1 MIYPAC
7 LYDLRSMTPSTPL
20 VSRLRILGFSVLLMF
35 SSWSFA
41 DFIVEDI
48 RVEGAQNIE
57 TGTIFNYLP
66 IKVGDRADE
75 VLIDQSIKALFST
88 GFFRDVE
95 VRQDGNVLILVV
107 SERPAIATVEFS
119 GNKDIKDEKIQEA
132 LLQVGVSEGRV
143 FREALL
149 DQLVK
154 SIQENYFSK
163 GRYSAKVDTVVTPL
177 DLNRVAISITI
188 DEGRVARIREINI
201 VGNEIFTDKELR
213 SVMSLGEESW
223 HSFLSQTGRY
233 SKEELIADLEAVRSF
248 YLDRGYMNFELVSSD
263 VSISQNKQDIFIT
276 LSVNEGGL
284 FAVGAVTVEGGG
296 GFSAEDLA
304 SLINMPTGEPFSQR
318 RLVSSRTAIEAKLA
332 DKGYAF
338 ANVNA
343 ITDINDQQQTVD
355 FIFAVDPGPLVYVRE
370 INISGNQSTLDD
382 TIRREMRQL
391 EASVFSAEKVRRSRE
406 RITRLGFFED
416 VRIDLSPV
424 AGATDQID
432 LSVFV
437 KERPTGNFMFGAGYA
452 DSDGIFLVAQVQ
464 RGNLF
469 GTGREIKFDAEVSK
483 IDQIFD
489 IEYRNPYVTAEGVS
503 RAIFVNRQ
511 KTDTASANSADYLSE
526 TTGGGLRY
534 SIPMS
539 EYNAWTLSGALE
551 DVKLEGTT
559 NTPPEYQSFID
570 RYPKNL
576 DLNLSTSFSKDTRD
590 SIFFPQKGSFRSVSA
605 EMTVPGSDL
614 EYYKLY
620 ARGSF
625 FLNLVGELM
634 LNVRG
639 DVGYG
644 AGYSGL
650 SELPFYKNYYAG
662 GASSVRGFE
671 SRSLGPVSSGSD
683 KSPLGGSLRTVANAE
698 MFFPVPGFDDGRDK
712 RLSLFF
718 DSGQVFADTSNF
730 DFGQIRMSV
739 GGGFHWFSPVGPISL
754 TYAFP
759 LNDEPGDDVKKF
771 QFTLGSLLR

>member
-1 MIYPAC
+1 MIYLAC
-7 LYDLRSMTPSTPL
+7 LYDLHSMTPSTPL
-20 VSRLRILGFSVLLMF
+20 VSRLRILGCAVLLMF

-201 VGNEIFTDKELR
+201 VGNEIFTDKDLR

-355 FIFAVDPGPLVYVRE
+355 FIFAVDPGPLVYVRK

-671 SRSLGPVSSGSD
+671 SRSLGPISSGSD

>member
-7 LYDLRSMTPSTPL
+7 LYDLHSMTPSTPL
-20 VSRLRILGFSVLLMF
+20 VSRLRILGCAVLLMF

-355 FIFAVDPGPLVYVRE
+355 FIFAVDPGPLVYVRK

-469 GTGREIKFDAEVSK
+469 GTGREM
-483 IDQIFD
+483 
-489 IEYRNPYVTAEGVS
+489 
-503 RAIFVNRQ
+503 
-511 KTDTASANSADYLSE
+511 TDTASANSADYLSE

-634 LNVRG
+634 LNIRG

-671 SRSLGPVSSGSD
+671 SRSLGPISSGSD

>member
-7 LYDLRSMTPSTPL
+7 LYDLHSMTPSTPL
-20 VSRLRILGFSVLLMF
+20 VSRLRILGCAVLLMF

-355 FIFAVDPGPLVYVRE
+355 FIFAVDPGPLVYVRK

-511 KTDTASANSADYLSE
+511 KTDTASAPNESLDRWTAFHNAIASLPESEREVFHLIWYL
-526 TTGGGLRY
+526 GVDQQQ
-534 SIPMS
+534 
-539 EYNAWTLSGALE
+539 A
-551 DVKLEGTT
+551 
-559 NTPPEYQSFID
+559 
-570 RYPKNL
+570 
-576 DLNLSTSFSKDTRD
+576 
-590 SIFFPQKGSFRSVSA
+590 
-605 EMTVPGSDL
+605 SDL
-614 EYYKLY
+614 LGCSTRTIKRRWQS
-620 ARGSF
+620 ARHSIHLALDGSSP
-625 FLNLVGELM
+625 NEG
-634 LNVRG
+634 VR
-639 DVGYG
+639 
-644 AGYSGL
+644 
-650 SELPFYKNYYAG
+650 
-662 GASSVRGFE
+662 
-671 SRSLGPVSSGSD
+671 
-683 KSPLGGSLRTVANAE
+683 
-698 MFFPVPGFDDGRDK
+698 
-712 RLSLFF
+712 
-718 DSGQVFADTSNF
+718 
-730 DFGQIRMSV
+730 
-739 GGGFHWFSPVGPISL
+739 
-754 TYAFP
+754 
-759 LNDEPGDDVKKF
+759 
-771 QFTLGSLLR
+771 

>member
-7 LYDLRSMTPSTPL
+7 LYDLHSMTPSTPL
-20 VSRLRILGFSVLLMF
+20 VSRLRILGFAVLLMF

-149 DQLVK
+149 DQLIK

-355 FIFAVDPGPLVYVRE
+355 FIFAVDPGPLVYVRK

-644 AGYSGL
+644 AGY
-650 SELPFYKNYYAG
+650 
-662 GASSVRGFE
+662 RGFPNC
-671 SRSLGPVSSGSD
+671 RFTKITMPVA
-683 KSPLGGSLRTVANAE
+683 PRA
-698 MFFPVPGFDDGRDK
+698 
-712 RLSLFF
+712 
-718 DSGQVFADTSNF
+718 
-730 DFGQIRMSV
+730 
-739 GGGFHWFSPVGPISL
+739 
-754 TYAFP
+754 
-759 LNDEPGDDVKKF
+759 
-771 QFTLGSLLR
+771 

>member
-1 MIYPAC
+1 
-7 LYDLRSMTPSTPL
+7 
-20 VSRLRILGFSVLLMF
+20 
-35 SSWSFA
+35 
-41 DFIVEDI
+41 
-48 RVEGAQNIE
+48 
-57 TGTIFNYLP
+57 
-66 IKVGDRADE
+66 
-75 VLIDQSIKALFST
+75 
-88 GFFRDVE
+88 VE

-355 FIFAVDPGPLVYVRE
+355 FIFAVDPGPLVYVRK

-391 EASVFSAEKVRRSRE
+391 EAS
-406 RITRLGFFED
+406 L
-416 VRIDLSPV
+416 
-424 AGATDQID
+424 
-432 LSVFV
+432 
-437 KERPTGNFMFGAGYA
+437 
-452 DSDGIFLVAQVQ
+452 FL
-464 RGNLF
+464 
-469 GTGREIKFDAEVSK
+469 GRESSSLE
-483 IDQIFD
+483 
-489 IEYRNPYVTAEGVS
+489 
-503 RAIFVNRQ
+503 RAH
-511 KTDTASANSADYLSE
+511 Y
-526 TTGGGLRY
+526 
-534 SIPMS
+534 P
-539 EYNAWTLSGALE
+539 AW
-551 DVKLEGTT
+551 
-559 NTPPEYQSFID
+559 
-570 RYPKNL
+570 
-576 DLNLSTSFSKDTRD
+576 
-590 SIFFPQKGSFRSVSA
+590 
-605 EMTVPGSDL
+605 
-614 EYYKLY
+614 
-620 ARGSF
+620 
-625 FLNLVGELM
+625 
-634 LNVRG
+634 
-639 DVGYG
+639 
-644 AGYSGL
+644 
-650 SELPFYKNYYAG
+650 
-662 GASSVRGFE
+662 
-671 SRSLGPVSSGSD
+671 
-683 KSPLGGSLRTVANAE
+683 
-698 MFFPVPGFDDGRDK
+698 
-712 RLSLFF
+712 
-718 DSGQVFADTSNF
+718 VF
-730 DFGQIRMSV
+730 
-739 GGGFHWFSPVGPISL
+739 
-754 TYAFP
+754 
-759 LNDEPGDDVKKF
+759 
-771 QFTLGSLLR
+771 